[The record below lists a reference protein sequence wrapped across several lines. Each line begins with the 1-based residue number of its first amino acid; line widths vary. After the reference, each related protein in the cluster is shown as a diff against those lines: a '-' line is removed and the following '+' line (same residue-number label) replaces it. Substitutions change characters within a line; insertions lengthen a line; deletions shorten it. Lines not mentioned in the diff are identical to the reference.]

1 MGTVMGLHIY
11 AHRLAQ
17 FVFAMG
23 MGMALAMAMAM
34 AMGIL
39 STPKSAKDDALKSAK
54 DDAPKIC

>member
-11 AHRLAQ
+11 VHRLAQ

-23 MGMALAMAMAM
+23 MGMAMAM

-39 STPKSAKDDALKSAK
+39 STPKSAKDDAPKSAK
-54 DDAPKIC
+54 DDAQKIC

>member
-11 AHRLAQ
+11 VHRLAQ

-23 MGMALAMAMAM
+23 MGMAMAMAM

-39 STPKSAKDDALKSAK
+39 STLKSAKDDALKSAK